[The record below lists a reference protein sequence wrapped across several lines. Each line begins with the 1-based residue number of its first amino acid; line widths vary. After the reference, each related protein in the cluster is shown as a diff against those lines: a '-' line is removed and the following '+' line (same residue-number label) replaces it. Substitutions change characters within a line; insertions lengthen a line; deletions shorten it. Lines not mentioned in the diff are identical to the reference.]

1 MSNQEDAVLLDA
13 VLLDAVLLDAPPFDP
28 VYIYNQIQ
36 QFQHNIAEQLI
47 SRPEQQNLQ
56 SFILVVD
63 FPNFGGGV
71 QFFLQSIL
79 QRYKYDNT
87 FIIVRNINNMITCTV
102 NDSYELFRKPEYA
115 AISWLKSKKSHIKKI
130 FVNHF
135 VEHKPAL
142 IDTIFQLSIPIT
154 TVTHDYYMIMNH
166 NLHHHLLCRDIPQL
180 YKCAPPHLHHYHSI
194 IIQHPANMNMLDHY
208 VKPHQ
213 TIIST
218 PLPDYKKSE
227 KRITTSNEKI
237 IVGIIGNIT
246 EIKGSKI
253 MEKIATYYQNNAT
266 IQLIAFGSCPSIK
279 SYPYKNID
287 ELNTLLCIYQPNVL
301 IEASICVETYSYT
314 LSLAMITQLPII
326 YLYKNGETT
335 VEQRLQDY
343 ANAYPFRTIRE
354 CNDLLH
360 QKKQDHF
367 YTIDPTMYYTPFWD
381 QYFGN

>member
-1 MSNQEDAVLLDA
+1 MSNQEDAALL
-13 VLLDAVLLDAPPFDP
+13 VAPPFDP
-28 VYIYNQIQ
+28 VYVYNQIQ
-36 QFQHNIAEQLI
+36 QSQHHDVESAAKSMLGT
-47 SRPEQQNLQ
+47 EQQNID
-56 SFILVVD
+56 SFILIID

-87 FIIVRNINNMITCTV
+87 FIIMRNIDNMITCTV
-102 NDSYELFRKPEYA
+102 NDSYELFRRPEHS
-115 AISWLKSKKSHIKKI
+115 AISWLKSNRSHIKKI

-135 VEHKPAL
+135 VGHNPAL
-142 IDTIFQLSIPIT
+142 INSIFQLSIPIT
-154 TVTHDYYMIMNH
+154 TITHDYYMIMNH
-166 NLHHHLLCRDIPQL
+166 QTHHHLLCKDIMQL
-180 YKCAPPHLHHYHSI
+180 YKCAPPHLYKYHSI

-208 VKPHQ
+208 IKPHQ

-218 PLPDYKKSE
+218 PLPDYTKSE

-237 IVGIIGNIT
+237 IIGIIGNIT

-253 MEKIATYYQNNAT
+253 MEKIAAYYKNNPN
-266 IQLIAFGSCPSIK
+266 IHLIAFGSCPSIK
-279 SYPYKNID
+279 SYPYKHIN
-287 ELNTLLCIYQPNVL
+287 ELNTLLCIHQPNVL

-314 LSLAMITQLPII
+314 LSLAMITQLPIV

-343 ANAYPFRTIRE
+343 KHAYPFRTIRE
-354 CNDLLH
+354 CNDLIH
-360 QKKQDHF
+360 QKKQDQF
-367 YTIDPTMYYTPFWD
+367 YTIDPTIHYTPFWD